1 MRTRIASLCFLILS
15 STIFVYSQ
23 DDACGSGG
31 PSAAPDPIVAQMRL
45 SVVRQEPAPVI
56 TPDSPGADG
65 NSFEGGMVVKVKG
78 VYRLFSTEHR
88 DDVRTKLAEWTSPDR
103 IHWTRLGTIFQLTGD
118 QTGTDPRASLWSPL
132 MLFDEEHQLWNMFY
146 IGYFSKPN
154 TKEKWYANYDGYV
167 IRAISEKPGVEGI
180 DGPYKDVANLVRP
193 SEESLPWE
201 GLQGTDSF
209 FPYKVGDRWLAFY
222 GSANTEVIPC
232 PKWRVGLAAAPTL
245 GGPWSRC
252 PRFSPS
258 PIESQMIENPI
269 VYSVDRV
276 YIAIYDVDE
285 DDHHAVG
292 YAFSGDGVNWPQG
305 KKLIVVP
312 GPNFRSSTPLS
323 LIPEEDGTYSL
334 FYTAF
339 DSDYHPRVSTGSDR
353 VENVYLA
360 IVRTDR
366 GADAARQ

>member
-1 MRTRIASLCFLILS
+1 MRTRTALLCFLMLS
-15 STIFVYSQ
+15 SGTFVYGQ
-23 DDACGSGG
+23 DDACGSAG

-45 SVVRQEPAPVI
+45 AVVRQEPGPVI
-56 TPDSPGADG
+56 TPDSPGANG

-88 DDVRTKLAEWTSPDR
+88 DDVSTRLAEWTSPDR
-103 IHWTRLGTIFQLTGD
+103 IHWTRAGTIFQSTGD
-118 QTGTDPRASLWSPL
+118 QTGTDPRAALWSPL
-132 MLFDEEHQLWNMFY
+132 MLFDQEHQLWNMFY

-154 TKEKWYANYDGYV
+154 TKVKWYANYDGYV
-167 IRAISEKPGVEGI
+167 IRATSNKPGVEGI
-180 DGPYKDVANLVRP
+180 DGPYKDVANLMRP
-193 SEESLPWE
+193 SQESLAWE

-258 PIESQMIENPI
+258 PIERHMIENPI
-269 VYSVDRV
+269 VYSVDGV
-276 YIAIYDVDE
+276 YVAIYDVDE

-292 YAFSGDGVNWPQG
+292 YAFSGDGVHWPQG

-312 GPNFRSSTPLS
+312 GANFRSSTPLS
-323 LIPEEDGTYSL
+323 LIAEEDGTYSL

-339 DSDYHPRVSTGSDR
+339 DSNYHRRGSRGSDR

-360 IVRTDR
+360 TVRIER
-366 GADAARQ
+366 GAGAARQ